1 MNGKHTAS
9 FKTSLSNWVR
19 SHKVLAA
26 LPQNAMILRVI
37 DPMKHHPLSTSRAN
51 ESITSRTGAA
61 LSVGAQALGSLALGA
76 LAVGALALGAVAI
89 GRLVIGR
96 ARIRRVEIDELVV
109 RQLRVTEDLSTPD
122 RSVTFLPER
131 TMVYQETFV
140 QRNQHRIYV
149 RDHPGA
155 EPTIVVMHGF
165 PDNLHLYDRLLPHLS
180 PPRRVVAFDF
190 LGWGNSDKPP
200 GYPYRGQSSWRPR
213 RRHHT
218 TEARAGRPHRRTTPR
233 ARRPS
238 TGHWPT
244 PSAWKGWC
252 C

>member
-96 ARIRRVEIDELVV
+96 ADTAR
-109 RQLRVTEDLSTPD
+109 
-122 RSVTFLPER
+122 
-131 TMVYQETFV
+131 
-140 QRNQHRIYV
+140 
-149 RDHPGA
+149 
-155 EPTIVVMHGF
+155 
-165 PDNLHLYDRLLPHLS
+165 
-180 PPRRVVAFDF
+180 
-190 LGWGNSDKPP
+190 GN
-200 GYPYRGQSSWRPR
+200 
-213 RRHHT
+213 
-218 TEARAGRPHRRTTPR
+218 
-233 ARRPS
+233 
-238 TGHWPT
+238 
-244 PSAWKGWC
+244 
-252 C
+252 